1 MNKIKNYFSTWD
13 FTRYFRLAL
22 GLLMLIGYASTNE
35 SLYLFGAIFLSTQA
49 ILNFGCPGGACA
61 TNVPEKK
68 EKPVME
74 FEKYEP
80 NKSIENV

>member
-1 MNKIKNYFSTWD
+1 MNSIKKYFAAWD
-13 FTRYFRLAL
+13 FTRYFRMAL
-22 GLLMLIGYASTNE
+22 GLLMLIGYFSTKE
-35 SLYLFGAIFLSTQA
+35 SLYLVGAIFLSTQA
-49 ILNFGCPGGACA
+49 ILNFGCPGGTCA

-80 NKSIENV
+80 QKNKENV